1 MVLKLIMVASV
12 FIFVGLVLGAVPTKE
27 VEIVTVVVSP
37 VNDKIIHESD
47 DVVFR
52 LYKGA
57 YVPVK
62 FEDAYQTMLNKN
74 RIQIKAELQSEQR
87 AKK

>member
-1 MVLKLIMVASV
+1 MTRKLIIVASI
-12 FIFVGLVLGAVPTKE
+12 FIFAGLVLGAVPIKQ
-27 VEIVTVVVSP
+27 VKIVSVVVSP
-37 VNDKIIHESD
+37 VNDKIIHELD